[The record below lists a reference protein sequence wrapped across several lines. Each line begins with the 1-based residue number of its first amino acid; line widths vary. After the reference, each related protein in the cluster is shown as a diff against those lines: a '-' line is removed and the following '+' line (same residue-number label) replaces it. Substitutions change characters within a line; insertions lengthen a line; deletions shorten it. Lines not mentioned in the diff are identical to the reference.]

1 MPIMDLHQ
9 TLSDVFGYSSFRPHQ
24 ESIIRAVTNG
34 TDAFVV
40 MPTGAGKSLCY
51 QLPAVLRPGIVV
63 VISPLIALMK
73 DQVDAARVLGIRAAA
88 YNSGLSSQERA
99 GVAISLRS
107 EELDLLYVAP
117 ERIANGQ
124 LQQLLAGQ
132 SPILIAIDEAH
143 CVSEWGHDFRPEY
156 LKLGELTTL
165 FPDCPVAAFTAT
177 ATKRVQEDTVGRLQ
191 LRQPLVVRS
200 TFERPN
206 LFYRVRP
213 KEQVRKQL
221 LKLVREHSP
230 SAGIIYHSSRREVE
244 RTAEYLQGH
253 GVTALPYH
261 ACLEASVRS
270 DAQERFNRDEIT
282 CIVATIAFGMGIDKP
297 NIRYVIH
304 ADLPRGME
312 QYYQESGR
320 AGRDGEPA
328 VCELLFSA
336 SDIHRSRY
344 FLSSV
349 TDEQEKLRGERSLNE
364 IVRYSATLGC
374 RKDHILRYFGEAPD
388 RESCGACD
396 VCNGEVVS
404 EEATRDARIVM
415 SAIHRTG
422 ARFGSGH
429 IVKVITGAADE
440 RIRTLHHD
448 SLQTYG
454 LGKDQGKTHWRRVID
469 ELITQ
474 GYVEQTDTEFPIL
487 QLTDRSRTVLFDQE
501 PFFVS
506 ARRPTK
512 ARKTK
517 SPMRPTLGGGGREV
531 SEGPGAGLTV
541 DENLFEQLRTCRRE
555 IAQKQGVPAYV
566 IFHDRTLREMAA
578 ANPRDLDE
586 MRLIHGVGSTKLERY
601 GEDFLRVL
609 RRYDVAG

>member
-1 MPIMDLHQ
+1 MNNPVMDLHQ
-9 TLSDVFGYSSFRPHQ
+9 TLSDVFGYSSFRPYQ
-24 ESIIRAVTNG
+24 ESVIRAVTSG

-51 QLPAVLRPGIVV
+51 QLPAVLKPGIVV

-73 DQVDAARVLGIRAAA
+73 DQVDSARMLGIRAAA
-88 YNSGLSSQERA
+88 YNSSLSAQERA
-99 GVAISLRS
+99 RVAIAVRS

-117 ERIANGQ
+117 ERIANDQ
-124 LQQLLAGQ
+124 LEQLLAGQ
-132 SPILIAIDEAH
+132 SPLLIAIDEAH
-143 CVSEWGHDFRPEY
+143 CVSQWGHDFRPEY
-156 LKLGELTTL
+156 LRLGELTTL

-177 ATKRVQEDTVGRLQ
+177 ATMRVQEDTIGRLR

-221 LKLVREHSP
+221 LRLVREHSP

-244 RTAEYLQGH
+244 RSAEYLQAH

-261 ACLEASVRS
+261 AGLEASVRS
-270 DAQERFNRDEIT
+270 DAQERFNRDEIE

-336 SDIHRSRY
+336 ADIHRSRY

-349 TDEQEKLRGERSLNE
+349 TDEQEQKRALRSLNE
-364 IVRYSATLGC
+364 IVRYAATLGC
-374 RKDHILRYFGEAPD
+374 RKDHILRYFGESPD
-388 RESCGACD
+388 RDSCGECD

-404 EEATRDARIVM
+404 EESTRDAQIVM
-415 SAIHRTG
+415 SAVHRTG
-422 ARFGSGH
+422 DRFGSGY
-429 IVKVITGAADE
+429 IIKVIMGVSDD
-440 RIRTLHHD
+440 RVRQFGHD

-454 LGKDQGKTHWRRVID
+454 MGKGQSKPHWRRVID

-487 QLTDRSRTVLFDQE
+487 RLTDKSGDVLFDRE

-506 ARRPTK
+506 ARRPTRGRTAAPIGE
-512 ARKTK
+512 ARPAG
-517 SPMRPTLGGGGREV
+517 PMDD
-531 SEGPGAGLTV
+531 A
-541 DENLFEQLRTCRRE
+541 LFEQLRSCRRE
-555 IAQKQGVPAYV
+555 IARQKGVPAYV
-566 IFHDRTLREMAA
+566 VFPDRTLREMAA
-578 ANPRDLDE
+578 ARPRTLEE
-586 MRLIHGVGSTKLERY
+586 MRLIHGVGSTKLDRY
-601 GEDFLRVL
+601 GDDFLRVI
-609 RRYDVAG
+609 RGVER